1 MTLPSTA
8 QVLLL
13 TKDSERRV
21 VRICERVVFMLIIF
35 MEVSKITYEMTNV
48 GEGFGRSLHNFGEGK
63 GVSHCYHLQLK
74 LRFLHC
80 QNPIL
85 ITPSSERYRD
95 QVSER
100 NAMGDVVVVVVVVV
114 VAIVLSSERTRRLS
128 LQVFLS
134 SVLFG
139 STCLLPKSKILMH
152 TTFIPEMPYVYVSSS
167 SLPSCSL

>member
-85 ITPSSERYRD
+85 IIPSSERYRD

-100 NAMGDVVVVVVVVV
+100 NAMDDVVVV
-114 VAIVLSSERTRRLS
+114 VAIVLSSERTRTLS

-134 SVLFG
+134 GVLFG